1 MPMQLRPY
9 QQEAVA
15 RGVSHGSLLM
25 AMVMGSGK
33 TVTAITTIRQLRRRR
48 EAVHGV
54 VLAPKSTLGQ
64 WFREIQEWDP
74 RASVQ
79 VINGDRG
86 YRHWCWR
93 HAREF
98 NYNIATIDSALIHDW
113 EIFKEHA
120 PRDFMIIDEVTCIKG
135 FTAKRSKRA
144 KMLAKTTPVRLGL
157 SGAPIEN
164 RPEEAF
170 SIMEWVDRE
179 ALGPFERFDRTFI
192 KRDHWGRPKK
202 YVNLATFHK
211 VMDQVMFRRSREDI
225 KEWLPERIEMEVPVV
240 LEPAVMKLHDHV
252 RDDLSSALDQA
263 IGLGASGSFDVVAHY
278 GRGANVERMSAMG
291 QVMSRL
297 LAMRMLSSHPHL
309 LKRSADDFDN
319 PLSKQGSEY
328 ASTLNSSGLLDG
340 LPPVTVKLEALVEMV
355 HQILDEDARHKV
367 VVFSYFRP
375 MLRMIEKALARPSVL
390 IDGMTPQRQRDRA
403 IQAFNHDPKTRI
415 FLSSD
420 AGAYGV
426 DLNQGSHLICY
437 DLPWSAGALAQRVA
451 RIDRTNSA
459 FDQINI
465 SYLYGQGTIEER
477 MYRML
482 AQKMRVAR
490 AFLDGD
496 FDGKTGGIKL
506 DLESLREFL
515 DAA

>member
-1 MPMQLRPY
+1 MELRPY

-15 RGVSHGSLLM
+15 RGVSSGNLLM

-33 TVTAITTIRQLRRRR
+33 TVTAITTIRQLRRQR
-48 EAVHGV
+48 EVAHGV
-54 VLAPKSTLGQ
+54 IFAPKSTLGQ
-64 WFREIQEWDP
+64 WFREIEDWDP

-79 VINGDRG
+79 VVNGDRG

-93 HAREF
+93 HASEF
-98 NYNIATIDSALIHDW
+98 NYSICTIDSALIHDW
-113 EIFKEHA
+113 EIFKAHA
-120 PRDFMIIDEVTCIKG
+120 PRDFLIIDEITCIKG
-135 FTAKRSKRA
+135 FTAKRSRRA
-144 KMLAKTTPVRLGL
+144 KLLAKTTPVRLGL
-157 SGAPIEN
+157 SGQPLEN
-164 RPEEAF
+164 RPEELF
-170 SIMEWVDRE
+170 SIMEFIDRE
-179 ALGPFERFDRTFI
+179 ALGRFEKFDRTFI
-192 KRDHWGRPKK
+192 TRDHWGHPKK
-202 YVNLATFHK
+202 YKNLDVLRK
-211 VMDQVMFRRSREDI
+211 RMDLFMFRRNREDI
-225 KEWLPERIEMEVPVV
+225 KEWLPERIEMEVPIV
-240 LEPAVMKLHDHV
+240 LEPVVMKLHDHI

-278 GRGANVERMSAMG
+278 GRADQHDRMSAMG

-297 LAMRMLSSHPHL
+297 LAMRMLSSHPDL
-309 LKRSADDFDN
+309 LRRSASDFDN

-328 ASTLNSSGLLDG
+328 ASVLASSGLLDG
-340 LPPVTVKLEALVEMV
+340 QPSMTVKLESLVEMV
-355 HQILDEDARHKV
+355 HQILDEDPNHKV

-375 MLRMIEKALARPSVL
+375 MLRIIEKALGRPSVL
-390 IDGMTPQRQRDRA
+390 IDGMTSQQGRDRA

-459 FDQINI
+459 FKQINI
-465 SYLYGQGTIEER
+465 SYLYGQSTIEER

-515 DAA
+515 DAT